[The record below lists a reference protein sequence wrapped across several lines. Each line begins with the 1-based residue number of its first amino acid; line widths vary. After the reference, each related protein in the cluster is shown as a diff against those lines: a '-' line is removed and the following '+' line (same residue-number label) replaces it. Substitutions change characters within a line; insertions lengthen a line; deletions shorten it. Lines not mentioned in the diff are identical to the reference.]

1 MREEGREVK
10 REGAKEAKNEEAIG
24 ALWWILWRGLS

>member
-10 REGAKEAKNEEAIG
+10 REGSKEAEKQGNSEHVGEFCG
-24 ALWWILWRGLS
+24 AT